1 MSLITA
7 YLLLGVSILSEIIAT
22 SMLPAT
28 EGFTKL
34 KPSLVSIAGYV
45 ICFYCLGISLT
56 RLNLGVAYGTWGA
69 IGTAATPIIGYI
81 VYRQKTTKAGVV
93 GIILAI
99 IGVFMLNIYG

>member
-1 MSLITA
+1 MSLIMA

-22 SMLPAT
+22 STLPAT

>member
-7 YLLLGVSILSEIIAT
+7 YLLLGVSIVSEIIAT
-22 SMLPAT
+22 STLPAT

-34 KPSLVSIAGYV
+34 KPSLVSIVGYV

>member
-7 YLLLGVSILSEIIAT
+7 YLLLGVSIVSEIIAT
-22 SMLPAT
+22 STLPAT

-34 KPSLVSIAGYV
+34 KPSLVSIVGYV

-81 VYRQKTTKAGVV
+81 IYRQKTTKAGVV
-93 GIILAI
+93 GIVLAI